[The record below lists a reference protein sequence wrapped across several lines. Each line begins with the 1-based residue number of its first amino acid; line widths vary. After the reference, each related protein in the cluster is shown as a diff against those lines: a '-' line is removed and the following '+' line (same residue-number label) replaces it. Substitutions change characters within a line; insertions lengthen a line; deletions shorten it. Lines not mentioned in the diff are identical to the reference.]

1 MHQKLLG
8 YEVEEKIYL
17 GVLRRQ
23 RLNITALKRPD
34 RLQGPSSLLCSGSCG
49 SFSCV
54 KQSGRETSHSFLN
67 SALDGEL
74 APRLRISGAIPLLR
88 LYAFM
93 AWTGKTYLFTISTVY
108 VFHSFFC
115 PH

>member
-1 MHQKLLG
+1 MHQKLWG

-23 RLNITALKRPD
+23 RLNITALKRP
-34 RLQGPSSLLCSGSCG
+34 SSRLCSGSCG

-54 KQSGRETSHSFLN
+54 KQSGRETNHSFLN

-74 APRLRISGAIPLLR
+74 APRLRMSGAIPLLR

-108 VFHSFFC
+108 VFHSFFY